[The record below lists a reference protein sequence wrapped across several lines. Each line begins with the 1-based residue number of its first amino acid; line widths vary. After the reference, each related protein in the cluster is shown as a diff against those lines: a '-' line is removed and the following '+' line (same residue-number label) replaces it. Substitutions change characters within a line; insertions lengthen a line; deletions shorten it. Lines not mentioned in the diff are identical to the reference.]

1 MKPSI
6 TICPD
11 NVPVIVEFC
20 PDAKSATANNV
31 LRSGEAIVPTILLSC
46 KALYKSVK
54 RPRLSPCPW
63 NNEAPRTNSK
73 QFITNAI
80 DSWILESIV
89 ENLIASL
96 YY

>member
-20 PDAKSATANNV
+20 PDAKRATANNI
-31 LRSGEAIVPTILLSC
+31 LRSGEAIDPTILLSC

-54 RPRLSPCPW
+54 RPRLSP
-63 NNEAPRTNSK
+63 
-73 QFITNAI
+73 
-80 DSWILESIV
+80 
-89 ENLIASL
+89 
-96 YY
+96 